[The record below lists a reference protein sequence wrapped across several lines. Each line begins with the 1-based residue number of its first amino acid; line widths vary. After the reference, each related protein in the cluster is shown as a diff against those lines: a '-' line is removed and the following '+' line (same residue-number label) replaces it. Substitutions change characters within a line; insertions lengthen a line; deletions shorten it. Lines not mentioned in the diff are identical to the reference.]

1 MGILEIISGVMLI
14 ACSVVITLL
23 VLAQQPSGGMGAV
36 AGGDMFQNVSSR
48 SQDAKIANV
57 TKYAGLTSNMTRSL
71 SSCSGFTLVE
81 YVHLHGISATS
92 EELAEIESML
102 KAGVIL

>member
-1 MGILEIISGVMLI
+1 MVIKYERSDTMGILEIISGVMLI

-57 TKYAGLTSNMTRSL
+57 TKYAGVA
-71 SSCSGFTLVE
+71 FFVVAVLVN
-81 YVHLHGISATS
+81 
-92 EELAEIESML
+92 
-102 KAGVIL
+102 VINVVAK

>member
-1 MGILEIISGVMLI
+1 MVIKYESSDTMGILEIISGVMLI

-57 TKYAGLTSNMTRSL
+57 TKYAGVA
-71 SSCSGFTLVE
+71 FFVVAVLVN
-81 YVHLHGISATS
+81 
-92 EELAEIESML
+92 
-102 KAGVIL
+102 VINVVAK

>member
-14 ACSVVITLL
+14 ASSVVITLL

-48 SQDAKIANV
+48 SQDAKVANV
-57 TKYAGLTSNMTRSL
+57 TKYAGIA
-71 SSCSGFTLVE
+71 FFVIAVLVN
-81 YVHLHGISATS
+81 
-92 EELAEIESML
+92 
-102 KAGVIL
+102 VINVVAK

>member
-1 MGILEIISGVMLI
+1 MVIKYERSDTMGILEIISGVMLI

-57 TKYAGLTSNMTRSL
+57 TKYAGIA
-71 SSCSGFTLVE
+71 FFVVAILVNA
-81 YVHLHGISATS
+81 ISAF
-92 EELAEIESML
+92 A
-102 KAGVIL
+102 K

>member
-14 ACSVVITLL
+14 ASSVVITLL

-36 AGGDMFQNVSSR
+36 AGGDMFQNMSSR

-57 TKYAGLTSNMTRSL
+57 TKYAGIV
-71 SSCSGFTLVE
+71 FFVVAILVN
-81 YVHLHGISATS
+81 VISAV
-92 EELAEIESML
+92 A
-102 KAGVIL
+102 K

>member
-14 ACSVVITLL
+14 ACSVVIVLL

-57 TKYAGLTSNMTRSL
+57 TKYAGAA
-71 SSCSGFTLVE
+71 FFVIAVLVNAIN
-81 YVHLHGISATS
+81 VFA
-92 EELAEIESML
+92 
-102 KAGVIL
+102 K

>member
-1 MGILEIISGVMLI
+1 MLI

-57 TKYAGLTSNMTRSL
+57 TKYAGIA
-71 SSCSGFTLVE
+71 FFVVAVLVN
-81 YVHLHGISATS
+81 
-92 EELAEIESML
+92 
-102 KAGVIL
+102 VINVVAK

>member
-36 AGGDMFQNVSSR
+36 AGCDMFQNVSSR

-57 TKYAGLTSNMTRSL
+57 TKYAGVA
-71 SSCSGFTLVE
+71 FFVVAVLVN
-81 YVHLHGISATS
+81 
-92 EELAEIESML
+92 
-102 KAGVIL
+102 VINVVAK

>member
-14 ACSVVITLL
+14 ACSVVIVLL
-23 VLAQQPSGGMGAV
+23 VLAQQPSGGMGTV

-57 TKYAGLTSNMTRSL
+57 TKYAGVV
-71 SSCSGFTLVE
+71 FFVVAILVN
-81 YVHLHGISATS
+81 VISAF
-92 EELAEIESML
+92 A
-102 KAGVIL
+102 K